1 MAVDNLHDASAA
13 EALQRLGCRICLAAL
28 RRVESLA
35 KIAAHLFR
43 KTSEILARRPHP
55 GERT

>member
-35 KIAAHLFR
+35 KIAACAFR
-43 KTSEILARRPHP
+43 EGALIPAR
-55 GERT
+55 